1 LIFIIKKL
9 MTKTKNTNLTFTINV
24 KDFNNDKDV
33 VDYLMEAINTS
44 LQLNNDNDFN
54 NRMKEVD
61 NLKLSLKKN
70 LKIKIQ
76 DCGCI

>member
-1 LIFIIKKL
+1 MKKV
-9 MTKTKNTNLTFTINV
+9 KNSNLSFTINV
-24 KDFNNDKDV
+24 KDFINDSDV
-33 VDYLMEAINTS
+33 VDYLIEAINTS
-44 LQLNNDNDFN
+44 LQLNDDKDFN
-54 NRMKEVD
+54 SRMQEVD

>member
-1 LIFIIKKL
+1 MKKV
-9 MTKTKNTNLTFTINV
+9 KNSNLSFTINV

>member
-1 LIFIIKKL
+1 